1 MKECP
6 ACGACF
12 PDTFNHCG
20 ADGKALRDS
29 LRGDLVLDGRYK
41 LERRLGHGGMGIV
54 YKATHVFLKSTHAV
68 KVILPDLVGNDPMLG
83 TRFRQEAMVAASIV
97 HRNIV
102 RVTDFGMAKGA
113 MPYLIMEFLQG
124 KSLYDF
130 LQQHG
135 KLSVR
140 LALEIMEPITAGVGA
155 AHRQTIIHRDLKPLN
170 IFIQEG
176 LPLDEGIKVLDFG
189 LAKIKSEDLLGSF
202 VQARTTNLMGS
213 PHYMAPEQWSE
224 GAPDARADIYSL
236 AVILYEMLA
245 GEPPF
250 NAQSMPE
257 IMKKHLMDRPAP
269 FSVRGV
275 RVSPALEAAICHAL
289 EKDPQK
295 RPASAE
301 AFMKELR
308 EALGAEDDAGATGFE
323 KTLASVANY
332 DTAETIT
339 GQFAQGSMT
348 HEDLSLIETQRKA
361 ESEAERLL
369 RELEE
374 AQSRAEEARKRVE
387 EAARKRLEEEEAR
400 KRAEAEAARKVAEEE
415 AARQRAEEEARQRAQ
430 EEVERK
436 RAEEEAVLRKA
447 EAEARK
453 RAQEQEERR
462 QALADANRLAHEVE
476 TAQRSAAEARQRAE
490 TEAQQRVKEE
500 AARRAAEERAERLAL
515 QLEEA
520 QSRAEEAGRRVEEAA
535 RKRAE
540 QEEARERAEAEAALK
555 LAEEEAAR
563 KRAEEEARLRA
574 REEAE
579 RKLAEE
585 AVARQLAEA
594 ESRKR
599 AKEEDEERRLALEEA
614 NRLGREVEAVQL
626 RAEEARQRADAEA
639 HQRAKEEVARKAA
652 EEKAER
658 LGIELEEARARAE
671 KARERVEEVA
681 GKRAEQEALLRRAEV
696 EAAQKR
702 VEEAQA
708 SKLVQ
713 EEVQQKAEEVARK
726 LAEVEVARRLAEEE
740 ARKLAIEEAN
750 RLKAQEEANRLARE
764 VEAAQRGVEEA
775 RGRAQKEAEQRT
787 KEEAARRAAE
797 EKAER
802 LTREVEEARKRI
814 EEQARQHAEEE
825 VERQHAEQ
833 EAKQRR
839 AEAEA
844 QRAVQEE
851 KARKLAAEEGNRFA
865 HEVEE
870 AQRRAEAA
878 GQRAEE
884 LTRMRAEDEAARR
897 RAEEEAL
904 RLAREVEDA
913 RRRIEEVRARAEQ
926 EALAAAQA
934 QAALSS
940 QSSLRNTFPT
950 PGSTFPEV
958 ISLPPPRRTLPL
970 ILTLLAVIFV
980 ALPIGGYVIYRATR
994 PSQQQEPNAP
1004 ANPKAIKSEMVQIP
1018 GGNFMMGRNLSKK
1031 DDLQSPAHSLAVQ
1044 PFFMDRT
1051 EVTNAEYADFVQQ
1064 TGYSPPEG
1072 WSAKKP
1078 SAGRENWP
1086 VTNVSLD
1093 DAEKFAVWRS
1103 ARDGVRYRLPKEE
1116 EWEYAARGGSENR
1129 LYPWG
1134 NNWCDDCANLGT
1146 GKGENV
1152 DHAEPVGSHPQ
1163 GANPWGV
1170 VDLIG
1175 NVWEWTSSPASFYD
1189 GTAVPEDQRGLF
1201 VARGGSHQSLYPQEV
1216 SKRGGKEFPAT
1227 SRKWVSR
1234 DTKSHTLGFR
1244 LVRDV

>member
-1 MKECP
+1 
-6 ACGACF
+6 
-12 PDTFNHCG
+12 
-20 ADGKALRDS
+20 
-29 LRGDLVLDGRYK
+29 
-41 LERRLGHGGMGIV
+41 MGIV

-135 KLSVR
+135 KLSVK

-257 IMKKHLMDRPAP
+257 IMKKHLMDRPTP
-269 FSVRGV
+269 FSQRGV
-275 RVSPALEAAICHAL
+275 RVSPGIEAAICHAL
-289 EKDPQK
+289 EKDPQM

-301 AFMKELR
+301 AFMTELR
-308 EALGAEDDAGATGFE
+308 EALGAEDDGGATGFE

-332 DTAETIT
+332 ETAETIT
-339 GQFAQGSMT
+339 GQFAESSMT
-348 HEDLSLIETQRKA
+348 HEDLSLLETQRKA

-374 AQSRAEEARKRVE
+374 AQSRAEDARRRVE

-400 KRAEAEAARKVAEEE
+400 KRAEAEAARKLAEEE
-415 AARQRAEEEARQRAQ
+415 AARQRAEEEARL
-430 EEVERK
+430 
-436 RAEEEAVLRKA
+436 RAEEEAERKFA
-447 EAEARK
+447 EA
-453 RAQEQEERR
+453 
-462 QALADANRLAHEVE
+462 
-476 TAQRSAAEARQRAE
+476 T
-490 TEAQQRVKEE
+490 
-500 AARRAAEERAERLAL
+500 
-515 QLEEA
+515 
-520 QSRAEEAGRRVEEAA
+520 
-535 RKRAE
+535 
-540 QEEARERAEAEAALK
+540 
-555 LAEEEAAR
+555 
-563 KRAEEEARLRA
+563 
-574 REEAE
+574 
-579 RKLAEE
+579 
-585 AVARQLAEA
+585 VARQLAEA
-594 ESRKR
+594 ETRKR
-599 AKEEDEERRLALEEA
+599 EEEERRLALEEA
-614 NRLGREVEAVQL
+614 NRLAREVEAVQL
-626 RAEEARQRADAEA
+626 RAEEARQRAETEA
-639 HQRAKEEVARKAA
+639 QQRAKEEVARKAA
-652 EEKAER
+652 EEKADR
-658 LGIELEEARARAE
+658 LARELEEARARAE

-681 GKRAEQEALLRRAEV
+681 SKRAEQEALLRRAEA
-696 EAAQKR
+696 EAARKR
-702 VEEAQA
+702 VEEEQA

-726 LAEVEVARRLAEEE
+726 LAEVDAARKLAEEE

-750 RLKAQEEANRLARE
+750 RLQAQEEANRLARE
-764 VEAAQRGVEEA
+764 VAAAQHDVEEA
-775 RGRAQKEAEQRT
+775 HGRAQKEAEQRT
-787 KEEAARRAAE
+787 REEAARKAAE

-802 LTREVEEARKRI
+802 LTREVEEARRRVD
-814 EEQARQHAEEE
+814 EQARKHAEEE
-825 VERQHAEQ
+825 AERQHADQ
-833 EAKQRR
+833 EARKLR

-844 QRAVQEE
+844 QRAAQEE
-851 KARKLAAEEGNRFA
+851 AARKLAGEEAIRFA
-865 HEVEE
+865 REVEA

-913 RRRIEEVRARAEQ
+913 RRRLEEVRARAEQ

-934 QAALSS
+934 QAAISSS
-940 QSSLRNTFPT
+940 QPSLRNTFPT
-950 PGSTFPEV
+950 PGSTFSEV
-958 ISLPPPRRTLPL
+958 IGVPPPRRTLPL

-994 PSQQQEPNAP
+994 PSPPQPSGPES
-1004 ANPKAIKSEMVQIP
+1004 PKPKPVLADMVQIP
-1018 GGNFMMGRNLSKK
+1018 GGKFTMGRNDAPKGVWG
-1031 DDLQSPAHSLAVQ
+1031 DAQRPAHTVTIK
-1044 PFFMDRT
+1044 PFFIDRT
-1051 EVTNAEYADFVQQ
+1051 EVTNAEYSTCVQQ
-1064 TGYSPPEG
+1064 AGCSPPPGWSGSNPPEG
-1072 WSAKKP
+1072 QEEK
-1078 SAGRENWP
+1078 WP
-1086 VTNVSLD
+1086 VTNVSKD
-1093 DAEKFAVWRS
+1093 DADNFATWRS
-1103 ARDGVRYRLPKEE
+1103 TRDGVRYRLPKED
-1116 EWEYAARGGSENR
+1116 EWEYATRGGSEDL

-1146 GKGENV
+1146 GKGNTV
-1152 DHAEPVGSHPQ
+1152 DHAETVGSHPN
-1163 GANPWGV
+1163 GKDRWGV
-1170 VDLIG
+1170 LDLIG
-1175 NVWEWTSSPASFYD
+1175 NVWEWTSSTASFYD
-1189 GTAVPEDQRGLF
+1189 GSEVQSDQRGWL
-1201 VARGGSHQSLYPQEV
+1201 VIRGGSHQSLHPQDV
-1216 SKRGGKEFPAT
+1216 SQRGGKEFPAT
-1227 SRKWVSR
+1227 FRAWRPR
-1234 DTKSHTLGFR
+1234 DNKSHTLGFC
-1244 LVRDV
+1244 LVRDGS

>member
-6 ACGACF
+6 ACGACY
-12 PDTFNHCG
+12 PDTLNHCG
-20 ADGKALRDS
+20 VDGKALRDS
-29 LRGDLVLDGRYK
+29 VRGDLVLDGRYK

-102 RVTDFGMAKGA
+102 RVTDFGMANRE

-135 KLSVR
+135 RLSVR
-140 LALEIMEPITAGVGA
+140 MALEIMEPIAAGVGA

-257 IMKKHLMDRPAP
+257 IMKKHLMDRPPP
-269 FSVRGV
+269 FSQRGV
-275 RVSPALEAAICHAL
+275 RVSTALEAAICHAL

-301 AFMKELR
+301 TFMTELR
-308 EALGAEDDAGATGFE
+308 EAVGVEDDVGATGFE
-323 KTLASVANY
+323 KTLASVSSY
-332 DTAETIT
+332 ETAETIT
-339 GQFAQGSMT
+339 GQFAPDAMT
-348 HEDLSLIETQRKA
+348 HEDLSLLETQRKA

-400 KRAEAEAARKVAEEE
+400 KRAEAEAARKLAEEE
-415 AARQRAEEEARQRAQ
+415 AARQRGEEEARQRAQ
-430 EEVERK
+430 EEAERK
-436 RAEEEAVLRKA
+436 LAEEEAVRRQV

-453 RAQEQEERR
+453 RAQEEEERR
-462 QALADANRLAHEVE
+462 RALEEANRLTHEVE
-476 TAQRSAAEARQRAE
+476 SAQRSAAEARQRAE
-490 TEAQQRVKEE
+490 TEAQHRVREE
-500 AARRAAEERAERLAL
+500 AARRAAEEKADRLAL
-515 QLEEA
+515 
-520 QSRAEEAGRRVEEAA
+520 
-535 RKRAE
+535 
-540 QEEARERAEAEAALK
+540 
-555 LAEEEAAR
+555 
-563 KRAEEEARLRA
+563 
-574 REEAE
+574 
-579 RKLAEE
+579 
-585 AVARQLAEA
+585 
-594 ESRKR
+594 
-599 AKEEDEERRLALEEA
+599 
-614 NRLGREVEAVQL
+614 
-626 RAEEARQRADAEA
+626 
-639 HQRAKEEVARKAA
+639 
-652 EEKAER
+652 
-658 LGIELEEARARAE
+658 ELEEARARAE

-681 GKRAEQEALLRRAEV
+681 SKRAEQEAVLRRAEA

-702 VEEAQA
+702 VEEEQA

-726 LAEVEVARRLAEEE
+726 LAEVDAARKLAEEE

-750 RLKAQEEANRLARE
+750 RLQAQEEANRLAGE
-764 VEAAQRGVEEA
+764 VEAAQREVEEA
-775 RGRAQKEAEQRT
+775 HGRAQKEAEQRT
-787 KEEAARRAAE
+787 KETAARRAAE

-814 EEQARQHAEEE
+814 EEQAQKHAEEE
-825 VERQHAEQ
+825 AERQHADQ
-833 EAKQRR
+833 EARQRR

-844 QRAVQEE
+844 QRAAQEE
-851 KARKLAAEEGNRFA
+851 KARKLAEEEGNRFA

-934 QAALSS
+934 QAAISS
-940 QSSLRNTFPT
+940 QPSLRNTFPT

-958 ISLPPPRRTLPL
+958 IGVPPPRRTLPL

-980 ALPIGGYVIYRATR
+980 ALPIGGFVIFLPTRAR
-994 PSQQQEPNAP
+994 QQQGTKIP
-1004 ANPKAIKSEMVQIP
+1004 ATPKK
-1018 GGNFMMGRNLSKK
+1018 N
-1031 DDLQSPAHSLAVQ
+1031 
-1044 PFFMDRT
+1044 
-1051 EVTNAEYADFVQQ
+1051 Q
-1064 TGYSPPEG
+1064 TGTGLNSV
-1072 WSAKKP
+1072 
-1078 SAGRENWP
+1078 RR
-1086 VTNVSLD
+1086 LID
-1093 DAEKFAVWRS
+1093 RRQRS
-1103 ARDGVRYRLPKEE
+1103 M
-1116 EWEYAARGGSENR
+1116 
-1129 LYPWG
+1129 
-1134 NNWCDDCANLGT
+1134 
-1146 GKGENV
+1146 
-1152 DHAEPVGSHPQ
+1152 
-1163 GANPWGV
+1163 
-1170 VDLIG
+1170 
-1175 NVWEWTSSPASFYD
+1175 
-1189 GTAVPEDQRGLF
+1189 
-1201 VARGGSHQSLYPQEV
+1201 
-1216 SKRGGKEFPAT
+1216 KR
-1227 SRKWVSR
+1227 
-1234 DTKSHTLGFR
+1234 
-1244 LVRDV
+1244 

>member
-6 ACGACF
+6 ACGACY
-12 PDTFNHCG
+12 PDTLNHCG
-20 ADGKALRDS
+20 VDGKPLRDS

-102 RVTDFGMAKGA
+102 RVTDFGMANRE

-135 KLSVR
+135 RLSVR
-140 LALEIMEPITAGVGA
+140 MALEIMEPITAGVGA

-257 IMKKHLMDRPAP
+257 IMKKHLMDRPPP
-269 FSVRGV
+269 FSLRGV
-275 RVSPALEAAICHAL
+275 RVSTAIEEAICHAL

-301 AFMKELR
+301 AFMTELR
-308 EALGAEDDAGATGFE
+308 EAVGAEDDVGASGFE

-332 DTAETIT
+332 ETAETIT
-339 GQFAQGSMT
+339 GQFDQGSMT
-348 HEDLSLIETQRKA
+348 HEDLNLLETQRKA

-400 KRAEAEAARKVAEEE
+400 KRAEAEAARKLAEEE
-415 AARQRAEEEARQRAQ
+415 AARQRAEEEARLRAQ
-430 EEVERK
+430 EEAERK
-436 RAEEEAVLRKA
+436 LAEEEAVRRQA
-447 EAEARK
+447 EAEARE
-453 RAQEQEERR
+453 RAQEEEERQR
-462 QALADANRLAHEVE
+462 ALAEANRLTHEVE
-476 TAQRSAAEARQRAE
+476 SAQRSAAEARQRAE
-490 TEAQQRVKEE
+490 TEAQHRVREE

-515 QLEEA
+515 ALEEA
-520 QSRAEEAGRRVEEAA
+520 QSRAEEAGRRVEEAT
-535 RKRAE
+535 RKSAE
-540 QEEARERAEAEAALK
+540 QEEARKRAEAEAALK

-574 REEAE
+574 QEEAE
-579 RKLAEE
+579 RKFAEE
-585 AVARQLAEA
+585 TVARQLAEA
-594 ESRKR
+594 EARKR
-599 AKEEDEERRLALEEA
+599 EEEERRLALEEA
-614 NRLGREVEAVQL
+614 NRLAREVEAVQL
-626 RAEEARQRADAEA
+626 RAEEARQRAETEA
-639 HQRAKEEVARKAA
+639 QQRAKEEVARKAA
-652 EEKAER
+652 EEKADR
-658 LGIELEEARARAE
+658 LALELEEARARAE

-681 GKRAEQEALLRRAEV
+681 SKRAEQEAVLRRAEA

-702 VEEAQA
+702 VEEEQA

-726 LAEVEVARRLAEEE
+726 LAEVDAARKLAEEE

-750 RLKAQEEANRLARE
+750 RLQAQEEANRLAGE
-764 VEAAQRGVEEA
+764 VEAAQREVEEA
-775 RGRAQKEAEQRT
+775 HGRAQKEAEQRT
-787 KEEAARRAAE
+787 KETAARRAAE

-814 EEQARQHAEEE
+814 EEQAQKHAEEE
-825 VERQHAEQ
+825 AERQHADQ
-833 EAKQRR
+833 EARQRR

-844 QRAVQEE
+844 QRAAQEE
-851 KARKLAAEEGNRFA
+851 KARKLAEEEGNRFA

-934 QAALSS
+934 QAAISS
-940 QSSLRNTFPT
+940 QPSLRNTFPT
-950 PGSTFPEV
+950 PGSTFSEV
-958 ISLPPPRRTLPL
+958 IGVPPPRRTLPL

-994 PSQQQEPNAP
+994 PTPPQPSGPESLK
-1004 ANPKAIKSEMVQIP
+1004 PKPVLSDMVQIP
-1018 GGNFMMGRNLSKK
+1018 GGTFMMGRNLSKK

-1078 SAGRENWP
+1078 PAGRENWP
-1086 VTNVSLD
+1086 VTNVSLE
-1093 DAEKFAVWRS
+1093 DAEKFVVWRS

-1134 NNWCDDCANLGT
+1134 NDWCDDCANLGT

-1163 GANPWGV
+1163 GANRWGAL
-1170 VDLIG
+1170 DLIG
-1175 NVWEWTSSPASFYD
+1175 NVWEWTSSPATFYD
-1189 GTAVPEDQRGLF
+1189 GTPVPEDQRGLF

-1244 LVRDV
+1244 LVRDAS

>member
-140 LALEIMEPITAGVGA
+140 LAVEIMEPITAGVGA

-213 PHYMAPEQWSE
+213 PHHMAPEQWSE

-275 RVSPALEAAICHAL
+275 RVSPGIEEAICHAL
-289 EKDPQK
+289 EKDPAK

-332 DTAETIT
+332 ETAETIT

-400 KRAEAEAARKVAEEE
+400 KRAEAEAARKLAEEE

-430 EEVERK
+430 EEAERK
-436 RAEEEAVLRKA
+436 RAEEEAVRRKA

-453 RAQEQEERR
+453 RAQEEAERQRALEE
-462 QALADANRLAHEVE
+462 ANRLTHEVE
-476 TAQRSAAEARQRAE
+476 SAQRSAAEARQRAE
-490 TEAQQRVKEE
+490 TEAQHRVREE

-515 QLEEA
+515 ALEEA
-520 QSRAEEAGRRVEEAA
+520 QSRAEEAGRRVEEATS
-535 RKRAE
+535 KS
-540 QEEARERAEAEAALK
+540 
-555 LAEEEAAR
+555 AEEE
-563 KRAEEEARLRA
+563 E
-574 REEAE
+574 
-579 RKLAEE
+579 
-585 AVARQLAEA
+585 
-594 ESRKR
+594 
-599 AKEEDEERRLALEEA
+599 
-614 NRLGREVEAVQL
+614 
-626 RAEEARQRADAEA
+626 
-639 HQRAKEEVARKAA
+639 ARKAA
-652 EEKAER
+652 EEKADR
-658 LGIELEEARARAE
+658 LALELEEARARAE

-681 GKRAEQEALLRRAEV
+681 SKRAEQEAVLRRAEA

-702 VEEAQA
+702 VEEEQA

-726 LAEVEVARRLAEEE
+726 LAEVDAARKLAEEE

-750 RLKAQEEANRLARE
+750 RLQAQEEANRLARE
-764 VEAAQRGVEEA
+764 VAAAQHDVEEA
-775 RGRAQKEAEQRT
+775 HGRAQKEAEQRT
-787 KEEAARRAAE
+787 KEEAARKAAE

-802 LTREVEEARKRI
+802 LTREVEEARRRV
-814 EEQARQHAEEE
+814 EEQARKHAEEE
-825 VERQHAEQ
+825 AERQHAEQ

-844 QRAVQEE
+844 QRAAQEE
-851 KARKLAAEEGNRFA
+851 AARKLAGEEAIRFA
-865 HEVEE
+865 REVEE

-913 RRRIEEVRARAEQ
+913 RRRLEEVRARAEQ

-934 QAALSS
+934 QAAISSS
-940 QSSLRNTFPT
+940 QPSLRNTFPT
-950 PGSTFPEV
+950 PGSTFSEV
-958 ISLPPPRRTLPL
+958 IGVPPPRRTLPL

-994 PSQQQEPNAP
+994 PSPQQPSGPES
-1004 ANPKAIKSEMVQIP
+1004 PKPKPVLADMVQIP
-1018 GGNFMMGRNLSKK
+1018 GGTFTMGRNDAPKGVWG
-1031 DDLQSPAHSLAVQ
+1031 DAQRPAHTVTIK
-1044 PFFMDRT
+1044 PFFIDRT
-1051 EVTNAEYADFVQQ
+1051 EVTNAEYSTCVQQ
-1064 TGYSPPEG
+1064 AGCSPPPGWSGSNPPEG
-1072 WSAKKP
+1072 QEEK
-1078 SAGRENWP
+1078 WP
-1086 VTNVSLD
+1086 VTNVSKD
-1093 DAEKFAVWRS
+1093 DADNFATWRS
-1103 ARDGVRYRLPKEE
+1103 TRDGVRYRLPKED
-1116 EWEYAARGGSENR
+1116 EWEYATRGGSEDL

-1146 GKGENV
+1146 GKGNTV
-1152 DHAEPVGSHPQ
+1152 DHAETVGSHPN
-1163 GANPWGV
+1163 GKDRWDV
-1170 VDLIG
+1170 FDLIG
-1175 NVWEWTSSPASFYD
+1175 NVWEWTSSTASFYD
-1189 GTAVPEDQRGLF
+1189 GSEVQSDQRGWF
-1201 VARGGSHQSLYPQEV
+1201 VIRGGSHQSLHPQDV
-1216 SKRGGKEFPAT
+1216 SQRGGKEFPAT
-1227 SRKWVSR
+1227 FRAWRPR
-1234 DTKSHTLGFR
+1234 DNKSHTLGFR
-1244 LVRDV
+1244 LVRDG

>member
-213 PHYMAPEQWSE
+213 PHHMAPEQWSE

-257 IMKKHLMDRPAP
+257 IMKKHLMDRPTP
-269 FSVRGV
+269 FSQRGV
-275 RVSPALEAAICHAL
+275 RVSPGIEAAICHAL
-289 EKDPQK
+289 EKDPQM

-301 AFMKELR
+301 AFMTELR
-308 EALGAEDDAGATGFE
+308 EALGAEDDAGSTGFE
-323 KTLASVANY
+323 QTLASGASYESVA
-332 DTAETIT
+332 TIT
-339 GQFAQGSMT
+339 GQFVESSMT
-348 HEDLSLIETQRKA
+348 HEDLSLLETQRKA

-400 KRAEAEAARKVAEEE
+400 KRAEAEAARKLAEEE

-430 EEVERK
+430 EEAERK
-436 RAEEEAVLRKA
+436 RAEEEAVRRKA

-453 RAQEQEERR
+453 RAQEEAERQRALEE
-462 QALADANRLAHEVE
+462 ANRLTHEVE
-476 TAQRSAAEARQRAE
+476 SAQRSAAEARQRAE

-515 QLEEA
+515 ALEEA
-520 QSRAEEAGRRVEEAA
+520 QSRAEEAGRRVEEAT
-535 RKRAE
+535 RKSAE
-540 QEEARERAEAEAALK
+540 QEEARKRAEAEAALK

-563 KRAEEEARLRA
+563 RRAEEEARLRA
-574 REEAE
+574 QEEAE
-579 RKLAEE
+579 RKFAEE
-585 AVARQLAEA
+585 TVARQLAEA
-594 ESRKR
+594 EARKR
-599 AKEEDEERRLALEEA
+599 EEEERRLALEEA
-614 NRLGREVEAVQL
+614 NRLAREVEAVQL
-626 RAEEARQRADAEA
+626 RAEEARQRAETEA
-639 HQRAKEEVARKAA
+639 QQRAKEEVARKAA
-652 EEKAER
+652 EEKADR
-658 LGIELEEARARAE
+658 LALELEEARARAE

-681 GKRAEQEALLRRAEV
+681 SKRAEQEAVLRRAEA

-702 VEEAQA
+702 VEEEQA

-726 LAEVEVARRLAEEE
+726 LAEVDAARKLAEEE

-750 RLKAQEEANRLARE
+750 RLQAQEEANRLARE
-764 VEAAQRGVEEA
+764 VAAAQHDVEEA
-775 RGRAQKEAEQRT
+775 HGRAQKEAEQRT
-787 KEEAARRAAE
+787 REEAARKAAE

-802 LTREVEEARKRI
+802 LTREVEEARRRVD
-814 EEQARQHAEEE
+814 EQARKHAEEE
-825 VERQHAEQ
+825 AERQHADQ
-833 EAKQRR
+833 EARKLR

-844 QRAVQEE
+844 QRAAQEE
-851 KARKLAAEEGNRFA
+851 AARKLAGEEAIRFA
-865 HEVEE
+865 REVEA

-913 RRRIEEVRARAEQ
+913 RRRLEEVRARAEQ

-934 QAALSS
+934 QAAISSS
-940 QSSLRNTFPT
+940 QPSLRNTFPT
-950 PGSTFPEV
+950 PGSTFSEV
-958 ISLPPPRRTLPL
+958 IGVPPPRRTLPL

-994 PSQQQEPNAP
+994 PSPQQPSGPES
-1004 ANPKAIKSEMVQIP
+1004 PKPKPVLSDMVQIP
-1018 GGNFMMGRNLSKK
+1018 GGTFTMGRNDAPKGVWG
-1031 DDLQSPAHSLAVQ
+1031 DAQRPAHTVTIK
-1044 PFFMDRT
+1044 PFFIDRT
-1051 EVTNAEYADFVQQ
+1051 EVTNAEYSTCVQQ
-1064 TGYSPPEG
+1064 AGCSPPPGWSGSNPPEG
-1072 WSAKKP
+1072 QEEK
-1078 SAGRENWP
+1078 WP
-1086 VTNVSLD
+1086 VTNVSKD
-1093 DAEKFAVWRS
+1093 DADNFATWRS
-1103 ARDGVRYRLPKEE
+1103 TRDGVRYRLPKED
-1116 EWEYAARGGSENR
+1116 EWEYATRGGSEDL

-1146 GKGENV
+1146 GKGNTV
-1152 DHAEPVGSHPQ
+1152 DHAETVGSHPN
-1163 GANPWGV
+1163 GKDRWGV
-1170 VDLIG
+1170 LDLIG
-1175 NVWEWTSSPASFYD
+1175 NVWEWTSSTASFYD
-1189 GTAVPEDQRGLF
+1189 GSEVQSDQRGWF
-1201 VARGGSHQSLYPQEV
+1201 VIRGDGS
-1216 SKRGGKEFPAT
+1216 
-1227 SRKWVSR
+1227 
-1234 DTKSHTLGFR
+1234 
-1244 LVRDV
+1244 

>member
-12 PDTFNHCG
+12 PDNLNHCG
-20 ADGKALRDS
+20 IDGKALRDS

-102 RVTDFGMAKGA
+102 RVTDFGMANRE

-130 LQQHG
+130 LQQRG
-135 KLSVR
+135 KLSVK

-176 LPLDEGIKVLDFG
+176 LPLSEGIKVLDFG

-269 FSVRGV
+269 FSMRGV
-275 RVSPALEAAICHAL
+275 RVSTAIEEAICHAL

-301 AFMKELR
+301 AFMTELR
-308 EALGAEDDAGATGFE
+308 EALGAEDDGGSTGFE
-323 KTLASVANY
+323 QTMASGATY
-332 DTAETIT
+332 ESAATIT
-339 GQFAQGSMT
+339 GQFVESSMT
-348 HEDLSLIETQRKA
+348 HEDLSLLETQRKA

-400 KRAEAEAARKVAEEE
+400 KRAEAEAARKLAEEE
-415 AARQRAEEEARQRAQ
+415 AARQRAEEEARLRAQ
-430 EEVERK
+430 EEAERK
-436 RAEEEAVLRKA
+436 RAEEEAVRRKA

-453 RAQEQEERR
+453 RAQEEAERQRSLEE
-462 QALADANRLAHEVE
+462 ANRLTHEVE
-476 TAQRSAAEARQRAE
+476 SAQRSAAEARQRAE

-515 QLEEA
+515 ALEEA
-520 QSRAEEAGRRVEEAA
+520 QSRAEEAGRRVEEATRKSAEQEAA

-540 QEEARERAEAEAALK
+540 AEASLK

-574 REEAE
+574 EEEAE
-579 RKLAEE
+579 RKFAEE
-585 AVARQLAEA
+585 TVARQLAEA
-594 ESRKR
+594 EARKR
-599 AKEEDEERRLALEEA
+599 EEEERRLALEEA
-614 NRLGREVEAVQL
+614 NRLAREVEAVRL
-626 RAEEARQRADAEA
+626 RAEEARQRAETEA
-639 HQRAKEEVARKAA
+639 QQRAKEEVARKAA
-652 EEKAER
+652 EEKADR
-658 LGIELEEARARAE
+658 LARELEEARARAE

-681 GKRAEQEALLRRAEV
+681 SKRAEQEALLRRAEA
-696 EAAQKR
+696 EAARKR
-702 VEEAQA
+702 VEEEQA

-726 LAEVEVARRLAEEE
+726 LAEVDAARKLAEEE

-750 RLKAQEEANRLARE
+750 RLQAQEEANRLARE
-764 VEAAQRGVEEA
+764 VEAAQLEVEEA
-775 RGRAQKEAEQRT
+775 HGRAQKEAEQRT
-787 KEEAARRAAE
+787 REESARKAAE

-802 LTREVEEARKRI
+802 LTREVEEARRRV
-814 EEQARQHAEEE
+814 EEQARKHAEEE
-825 VERQHAEQ
+825 AERQRADR
-833 EAKQRR
+833 EAKQTR

-844 QRAVQEE
+844 QRAAQEE
-851 KARKLAAEEGNRFA
+851 AARKLAGEEAIRFA
-865 HEVEE
+865 REVEE

-913 RRRIEEVRARAEQ
+913 RRRLEEVRARAEQ
-926 EALAAAQA
+926 EALAAAQV
-934 QAALSS
+934 QAS
-940 QSSLRNTFPT
+940 QPSLRNTFPT
-950 PGSTFPEV
+950 PGSTFSEV
-958 ISLPPPRRTLPL
+958 VGVPPPRRTLPL

-994 PSQQQEPNAP
+994 PSPQQGPNVP
-1004 ANPKAIKSEMVQIP
+1004 ANPKTIKADMVQIP

-1031 DDLQSPAHSLAVQ
+1031 DDPQSPAHSLAVQ

-1072 WSAKKP
+1072 WSAKRP
-1078 SAGRENWP
+1078 PAGRENWP

-1103 ARDGVRYRLPKEE
+1103 TRDGVRYRLPKEE
-1116 EWEYAARGGSENR
+1116 EWEYAARGGSEDR

-1134 NNWCDDCANLGT
+1134 NEWCDDCANLGT

-1189 GTAVPEDQRGLF
+1189 GTQVPEDQRGLF
-1201 VARGGSHQSLYPQEV
+1201 VARGGSHQSFYPPEV

-1244 LVRDV
+1244 LVRDAS

>member
-12 PDTFNHCG
+12 PDNLNHCG
-20 ADGKALRDS
+20 IDGKALRDS
-29 LRGDLVLDGRYK
+29 LRGDLVIDGRYK

-102 RVTDFGMAKGA
+102 RVTDFGMAKGE

-124 KSLYDF
+124 KSLYDL

-135 KLSVR
+135 RLSVR
-140 LALEIMEPITAGVGA
+140 MALEIMEPIAAGVGA

-250 NAQSMPE
+250 SAQSMPE
-257 IMKKHLMDRPAP
+257 IMKKHLMDRPTP
-269 FSVRGV
+269 FSQRGV
-275 RVSPALEAAICHAL
+275 RVSTAIEEAICHAL

-301 AFMKELR
+301 AFMTELR
-308 EALGAEDDAGATGFE
+308 EAVGAEDDVGASGFE
-323 KTLASVANY
+323 KTLASVATY
-332 DTAETIT
+332 ETAETIT
-339 GQFAQGSMT
+339 GQFDQGSMT
-348 HEDLSLIETQRKA
+348 HEDLNLLETQRKA

-400 KRAEAEAARKVAEEE
+400 KRAEAEAARKLAEEE
-415 AARQRAEEEARQRAQ
+415 AARQRAEEEARLRAQ
-430 EEVERK
+430 EEAERK
-436 RAEEEAVLRKA
+436 LAEEEAVRRQA
-447 EAEARK
+447 EAEARE
-453 RAQEQEERR
+453 RAQEEEERR
-462 QALADANRLAHEVE
+462 RALEEANRLTHEVE
-476 TAQRSAAEARQRAE
+476 SAQRSAAEARQRAE
-490 TEAQQRVKEE
+490 TEAQHRVREE
-500 AARRAAEERAERLAL
+500 AARRAAEEKADRLAL
-515 QLEEA
+515 
-520 QSRAEEAGRRVEEAA
+520 
-535 RKRAE
+535 
-540 QEEARERAEAEAALK
+540 
-555 LAEEEAAR
+555 
-563 KRAEEEARLRA
+563 
-574 REEAE
+574 
-579 RKLAEE
+579 
-585 AVARQLAEA
+585 
-594 ESRKR
+594 
-599 AKEEDEERRLALEEA
+599 
-614 NRLGREVEAVQL
+614 
-626 RAEEARQRADAEA
+626 
-639 HQRAKEEVARKAA
+639 
-652 EEKAER
+652 
-658 LGIELEEARARAE
+658 ELEEARARAE

-681 GKRAEQEALLRRAEV
+681 SKRAEQEAVLRRAEA

-702 VEEAQA
+702 VEEEQA

-726 LAEVEVARRLAEEE
+726 LAEVDAARKLAEEE

-750 RLKAQEEANRLARE
+750 RLQAQEEANRLAGE
-764 VEAAQRGVEEA
+764 VEAAQREVEEA
-775 RGRAQKEAEQRT
+775 HGRAQKEAEQRT
-787 KEEAARRAAE
+787 KETAARRAAE

-814 EEQARQHAEEE
+814 EEQAQKHAEEE
-825 VERQHAEQ
+825 AERQHADQ
-833 EAKQRR
+833 EARQRR

-844 QRAVQEE
+844 QRAAQEE
-851 KARKLAAEEGNRFA
+851 KARKLAEEEGNLFA

-884 LTRMRAEDEAARR
+884 LTRMRAEDEAASR

-926 EALAAAQA
+926 EALVAAQA
-934 QAALSS
+934 QAAVLS
-940 QSSLRNTFPT
+940 QPSLRNTFPT
-950 PGSTFPEV
+950 PGSTFSEV
-958 ISLPPPRRTLPL
+958 IGVPPPRRTLPL

-994 PSQQQEPNAP
+994 PTPPQPSGPESLK
-1004 ANPKAIKSEMVQIP
+1004 PKPVLSDMVQIP
-1018 GGNFMMGRNLSKK
+1018 GGTFMMGRNLSKK

-1116 EWEYAARGGSENR
+1116 EWEYTARGGSENR

-1163 GANPWGV
+1163 GANRWGV
-1170 VDLIG
+1170 LDLIG
-1175 NVWEWTSSPASFYD
+1175 NVWECTSSPATFYD
-1189 GTAVPEDQRGLF
+1189 GTPVAEDQRGLF

-1244 LVRDV
+1244 LVRDAS

>member
-6 ACGACF
+6 ACGACY
-12 PDTFNHCG
+12 PDTLNHCG
-20 ADGKALRDS
+20 VDGKALRDS

-41 LERRLGHGGMGIV
+41 LECRLGHGGMGIV

-102 RVTDFGMAKGA
+102 RVTDFGMAKGE

-124 KSLYDF
+124 KSLYDL

-135 KLSVR
+135 RLSVR
-140 LALEIMEPITAGVGA
+140 MALEIMEPIAAGVGA

-189 LAKIKSEDLLGSF
+189 LAKIKSEDMLGSF

-257 IMKKHLMDRPAP
+257 IMKKHLMDRPPP
-269 FSVRGV
+269 FSLRGV
-275 RVSPALEAAICHAL
+275 RVSTTIEEAICHAL

-301 AFMKELR
+301 AFMTELR
-308 EALGAEDDAGATGFE
+308 GAVGAEDDVGASGFE
-323 KTLASVANY
+323 KTLASAASY
-332 DTAETIT
+332 ETAETIT
-339 GQFAQGSMT
+339 GQFDQGSMT
-348 HEDLSLIETQRKA
+348 HEDLSLLETQRKA

-400 KRAEAEAARKVAEEE
+400 KRAEAEAARKLVEEE
-415 AARQRAEEEARQRAQ
+415 AARQRAEE
-430 EEVERK
+430 
-436 RAEEEAVLRKA
+436 
-447 EAEARK
+447 
-453 RAQEQEERR
+453 
-462 QALADANRLAHEVE
+462 D
-476 TAQRSAAEARQRAE
+476 
-490 TEAQQRVKEE
+490 
-500 AARRAAEERAERLAL
+500 
-515 QLEEA
+515 
-520 QSRAEEAGRRVEEAA
+520 GRRVEEAT
-535 RKRAE
+535 RKSAE
-540 QEEARERAEAEAALK
+540 QEEARKRAEAEAALK

-574 REEAE
+574 QEEAE
-579 RKLAEE
+579 RKFAEE
-585 AVARQLAEA
+585 TVARQLAEA
-594 ESRKR
+594 EARKR
-599 AKEEDEERRLALEEA
+599 EEEERRLALEEA
-614 NRLGREVEAVQL
+614 NRLAREVEAVQL
-626 RAEEARQRADAEA
+626 RAEEARQRAETEA
-639 HQRAKEEVARKAA
+639 QQRAKEEVARKAA
-652 EEKAER
+652 EEKADR
-658 LGIELEEARARAE
+658 LALELEEARARAE

-681 GKRAEQEALLRRAEV
+681 SKRAEQEAVLRRAEA

-702 VEEAQA
+702 VEEEQA

-726 LAEVEVARRLAEEE
+726 LEEVDAARKLAEEE

-750 RLKAQEEANRLARE
+750 RLQAQEEANRLAGE
-764 VEAAQRGVEEA
+764 VEAAQREVEEA
-775 RGRAQKEAEQRT
+775 HGRAQKEAEQRT
-787 KEEAARRAAE
+787 KETVARRAAE

-814 EEQARQHAEEE
+814 EEQAQKHAAEEA
-825 VERQHAEQ
+825 ERQHADQ
-833 EAKQRR
+833 EARQRR

-844 QRAVQEE
+844 QRAAQEE
-851 KARKLAAEEGNRFA
+851 AARKLAEEEASRFA

-934 QAALSS
+934 QAAISS
-940 QSSLRNTFPT
+940 QPSLRNTFPT

-958 ISLPPPRRTLPL
+958 IGVPPPRRTLPL

-980 ALPIGGYVIYRATR
+980 ALPIGGYVIFCATR
-994 PSQQQEPNAP
+994 PTPPQPSGPQR
-1004 ANPKAIKSEMVQIP
+1004 PKTKPRLSDMVQISR
-1018 GGNFMMGRNLSKK
+1018 GT
-1031 DDLQSPAHSLAVQ
+1031 VII
-1044 PFFMDRT
+1044 
-1051 EVTNAEYADFVQQ
+1051 
-1064 TGYSPPEG
+1064 
-1072 WSAKKP
+1072 
-1078 SAGRENWP
+1078 GRE
-1086 VTNVSLD
+1086 
-1093 DAEKFAVWRS
+1093 
-1103 ARDGVRYRLPKEE
+1103 
-1116 EWEYAARGGSENR
+1116 GG
-1129 LYPWG
+1129 
-1134 NNWCDDCANLGT
+1134 A
-1146 GKGENV
+1146 
-1152 DHAEPVGSHPQ
+1152 H
-1163 GANPWGV
+1163 
-1170 VDLIG
+1170 
-1175 NVWEWTSSPASFYD
+1175 
-1189 GTAVPEDQRGLF
+1189 
-1201 VARGGSHQSLYPQEV
+1201 
-1216 SKRGGKEFPAT
+1216 
-1227 SRKWVSR
+1227 
-1234 DTKSHTLGFR
+1234 
-1244 LVRDV
+1244 

>member
-6 ACGACF
+6 ACGACY
-12 PDTFNHCG
+12 PDTRNHCG
-20 ADGKALRDS
+20 VDGKALRDS

-41 LERRLGHGGMGIV
+41 LECRLGHGGMGIV

-135 KLSVR
+135 RLSVR
-140 LALEIMEPITAGVGA
+140 LALEIMEPIAAGVGA

-257 IMKKHLMDRPAP
+257 IMKKHLMDRPTP
-269 FSVRGV
+269 LSQRGV
-275 RVSPALEAAICHAL
+275 RVSTALEAAICHAL

-301 AFMKELR
+301 TFMTELH
-308 EALGAEDDAGATGFE
+308 EAVGVEDDVGASGFE
-323 KTLASVANY
+323 KTLASAASY
-332 DTAETIT
+332 ETAETIT
-339 GQFAQGSMT
+339 GQFDQGSMT
-348 HEDLSLIETQRKA
+348 HEDLSLLETQRKA

-387 EAARKRLEEEEAR
+387 EAASKRLKEEEAR
-400 KRAEAEAARKVAEEE
+400 KRAEAEAARKLAEEE
-415 AARQRAEEEARQRAQ
+415 AARQRAEEEARLRAQ
-430 EEVERK
+430 EEAEQK
-436 RAEEEAVLRKA
+436 FAEE
-447 EAEARK
+447 
-453 RAQEQEERR
+453 
-462 QALADANRLAHEVE
+462 
-476 TAQRSAAEARQRAE
+476 T
-490 TEAQQRVKEE
+490 
-500 AARRAAEERAERLAL
+500 
-515 QLEEA
+515 
-520 QSRAEEAGRRVEEAA
+520 
-535 RKRAE
+535 
-540 QEEARERAEAEAALK
+540 
-555 LAEEEAAR
+555 
-563 KRAEEEARLRA
+563 
-574 REEAE
+574 
-579 RKLAEE
+579 
-585 AVARQLAEA
+585 VARQLAEA
-594 ESRKR
+594 EARKR
-599 AKEEDEERRLALEEA
+599 EEEEKRLALEEA
-614 NRLGREVEAVQL
+614 NRLAREVEAVQL
-626 RAEEARQRADAEA
+626 RAEEARQRAETEA
-639 HQRAKEEVARKAA
+639 QQRAKEEVARKAA
-652 EEKAER
+652 EEKADR
-658 LGIELEEARARAE
+658 LALELEEARARAE

-681 GKRAEQEALLRRAEV
+681 SKRAEQEAVLRRAEA

-702 VEEAQA
+702 VEEEQA

-726 LAEVEVARRLAEEE
+726 LAEVDAARKLAEEE

-750 RLKAQEEANRLARE
+750 RLQAQEEANRLAGE
-764 VEAAQRGVEEA
+764 VEAAQREVEEA
-775 RGRAQKEAEQRT
+775 HGRAQKEAEQRT
-787 KEEAARRAAE
+787 KETAARRAAE

-814 EEQARQHAEEE
+814 EEQAQKHAEEE
-825 VERQHAEQ
+825 AERQHADQ
-833 EAKQRR
+833 EARQRR

-844 QRAVQEE
+844 QRAAHEE
-851 KARKLAAEEGNRFA
+851 KARKLAEEEGNRFA

-934 QAALSS
+934 QAAISS
-940 QSSLRNTFPT
+940 QPSLRNTFPT

-958 ISLPPPRRTLPL
+958 IGVPPPRRTLPL

-980 ALPIGGYVIYRATR
+980 ALPIGGYVIFCATR
-994 PSQQQEPNAP
+994 PTPPQPSGPQR
-1004 ANPKAIKSEMVQIP
+1004 PKTKPRLSDMVQISR
-1018 GGNFMMGRNLSKK
+1018 GT
-1031 DDLQSPAHSLAVQ
+1031 VII
-1044 PFFMDRT
+1044 
-1051 EVTNAEYADFVQQ
+1051 
-1064 TGYSPPEG
+1064 
-1072 WSAKKP
+1072 
-1078 SAGRENWP
+1078 GRE
-1086 VTNVSLD
+1086 
-1093 DAEKFAVWRS
+1093 
-1103 ARDGVRYRLPKEE
+1103 
-1116 EWEYAARGGSENR
+1116 GG
-1129 LYPWG
+1129 
-1134 NNWCDDCANLGT
+1134 A
-1146 GKGENV
+1146 
-1152 DHAEPVGSHPQ
+1152 H
-1163 GANPWGV
+1163 
-1170 VDLIG
+1170 
-1175 NVWEWTSSPASFYD
+1175 
-1189 GTAVPEDQRGLF
+1189 
-1201 VARGGSHQSLYPQEV
+1201 
-1216 SKRGGKEFPAT
+1216 
-1227 SRKWVSR
+1227 
-1234 DTKSHTLGFR
+1234 
-1244 LVRDV
+1244 

>member
-176 LPLDEGIKVLDFG
+176 LPLDEGIKVLDYG
-189 LAKIKSEDLLGSF
+189 LAKIKSEHLLGSF

-257 IMKKHLMDRPAP
+257 IMKKHLMDRPTP
-269 FSVRGV
+269 FSQRGV
-275 RVSPALEAAICHAL
+275 RVSPDIEAAICHAL
-289 EKDPQK
+289 EKDPQM

-301 AFMKELR
+301 AFMTELR
-308 EALGAEDDAGATGFE
+308 EALGAEDDGGATGFE

-332 DTAETIT
+332 ETAETIT
-339 GQFAQGSMT
+339 GQFIPEAMT
-348 HEDLSLIETQRKA
+348 HEDLSLLETQRKA

-400 KRAEAEAARKVAEEE
+400 KRAEAEAARKLAEEE
-415 AARQRAEEEARQRAQ
+415 AARQRAEEEARLRAQ
-430 EEVERK
+430 EEAERK
-436 RAEEEAVLRKA
+436 RAEEKAARQMA

-453 RAQEQEERR
+453 REQEETRLRAQEEAERKFAEETVARQLAEAEARKREEEERR
-462 QALADANRLAHEVE
+462 LALDEANRLAREVE
-476 TAQRSAAEARQRAE
+476 AVRLRAEEARQRAE
-490 TEAQQRVKEE
+490 TEAQ
-500 AARRAAEERAERLAL
+500 
-515 QLEEA
+515 
-520 QSRAEEAGRRVEEAA
+520 
-535 RKRAE
+535 
-540 QEEARERAEAEAALK
+540 
-555 LAEEEAAR
+555 
-563 KRAEEEARLRA
+563 
-574 REEAE
+574 
-579 RKLAEE
+579 
-585 AVARQLAEA
+585 
-594 ESRKR
+594 
-599 AKEEDEERRLALEEA
+599 
-614 NRLGREVEAVQL
+614 
-626 RAEEARQRADAEA
+626 
-639 HQRAKEEVARKAA
+639 QRAKEEVARKAA
-652 EEKAER
+652 EEKADR
-658 LGIELEEARARAE
+658 LARELEEARARAE

-681 GKRAEQEALLRRAEV
+681 SKRAEQEALLRRAEA
-696 EAAQKR
+696 EAARKR
-702 VEEAQA
+702 VEEEQA

-726 LAEVEVARRLAEEE
+726 LAEAEA
-740 ARKLAIEEAN
+740 ARKLAGEEAI
-750 RLKAQEEANRLARE
+750 RFARE
-764 VEAAQRGVEEA
+764 VEA
-775 RGRAQKEAEQRT
+775 
-787 KEEAARRAAE
+787 
-797 EKAER
+797 
-802 LTREVEEARKRI
+802 
-814 EEQARQHAEEE
+814 
-825 VERQHAEQ
+825 
-833 EAKQRR
+833 
-839 AEAEA
+839 
-844 QRAVQEE
+844 
-851 KARKLAAEEGNRFA
+851 
-865 HEVEE
+865 

-913 RRRIEEVRARAEQ
+913 RRRLEEVRARAEQ
-926 EALAAAQA
+926 ESLAAAQA
-934 QAALSS
+934 QAAISS
-940 QSSLRNTFPT
+940 QPSLRNTFPT
-950 PGSTFPEV
+950 PGSTFSEV
-958 ISLPPPRRTLPL
+958 IGVPPPRRTLPL

-980 ALPIGGYVIYRATR
+980 VLPIGGYVIYRATR
-994 PSQQQEPNAP
+994 PTPPQPSGPESLK
-1004 ANPKAIKSEMVQIP
+1004 PKPVLSDMVQIP
-1018 GGNFMMGRNLSKK
+1018 GGTFMMGRNLSKK

-1078 SAGRENWP
+1078 PAGRENWP

-1103 ARDGVRYRLPKEE
+1103 TRDGVRYRLPKEE

-1134 NNWCDDCANLGT
+1134 NDWCDDCANLGT

-1244 LVRDV
+1244 LVRDAS

>member
-6 ACGACF
+6 ACGACY
-12 PDTFNHCG
+12 PDTPNHCG
-20 ADGKALRDS
+20 VDGKALRDS

-97 HRNIV
+97 HRKIV
-102 RVTDFGMAKGA
+102 RVTDFGMAKGE

-130 LQQHG
+130 LQRHG
-135 KLSVR
+135 RLSVR
-140 LALEIMEPITAGVGA
+140 MALEIMEPITAGVGA
-155 AHRQTIIHRDLKPLN
+155 AHRQTVIHRDLKPLN

-189 LAKIKSEDLLGSF
+189 LAKIKSEDMLGSF
-202 VQARTTNLMGS
+202 VQAHTTTLMGS

-269 FSVRGV
+269 FSQRGV
-275 RVSPALEAAICHAL
+275 RVSTAIEEAICHAL

-301 AFMKELR
+301 AFMIELR
-308 EALGAEDDAGATGFE
+308 EAVGTEDDVGASGFE

-332 DTAETIT
+332 ETAETIT
-339 GQFAQGSMT
+339 GQFDQGSMT
-348 HEDLSLIETQRKA
+348 HEDLNLLETQRKA

-400 KRAEAEAARKVAEEE
+400 KRAEAEAARKLAEEE
-415 AARQRAEEEARQRAQ
+415 AARQRAEEEARLRAQ
-430 EEVERK
+430 EEAERKLAEEEAVRRQAEEEARK
-436 RAEEEAVLRKA
+436 RAEE
-447 EAEARK
+447 
-453 RAQEQEERR
+453 
-462 QALADANRLAHEVE
+462 
-476 TAQRSAAEARQRAE
+476 
-490 TEAQQRVKEE
+490 
-500 AARRAAEERAERLAL
+500 
-515 QLEEA
+515 
-520 QSRAEEAGRRVEEAA
+520 
-535 RKRAE
+535 
-540 QEEARERAEAEAALK
+540 EAALK

-563 KRAEEEARLRA
+563 KRAEEEARLRVQ
-574 REEAE
+574 EEAE
-579 RKLAEE
+579 RKFAEE
-585 AVARQLAEA
+585 TVARQLAEA
-594 ESRKR
+594 EARKR
-599 AKEEDEERRLALEEA
+599 EEEERRLALEEA
-614 NRLGREVEAVQL
+614 NRLAREVEAVQL
-626 RAEEARQRADAEA
+626 RAEEARQRAETEA
-639 HQRAKEEVARKAA
+639 QQRAKEEVARKAA
-652 EEKAER
+652 EEKADR
-658 LGIELEEARARAE
+658 LALELEEARARAE
-671 KARERVEEVA
+671 QARERVEEVA
-681 GKRAEQEALLRRAEV
+681 SKRAEQEAVLRRAEA

-702 VEEAQA
+702 VEEEQA

-713 EEVQQKAEEVARK
+713 EEGQQKSEEVARK
-726 LAEVEVARRLAEEE
+726 LAEVDAARKLAEEE

-750 RLKAQEEANRLARE
+750 RLQAQEEANRLAGE
-764 VEAAQRGVEEA
+764 VEAAQREVEEA
-775 RGRAQKEAEQRT
+775 HGRAQKEAEQRT
-787 KEEAARRAAE
+787 KETAARRAAE

-814 EEQARQHAEEE
+814 EEQAQKHAEEE
-825 VERQHAEQ
+825 AERQHADQ
-833 EAKQRR
+833 EARQRR

-844 QRAVQEE
+844 QRAAQEE
-851 KARKLAAEEGNRFA
+851 KARKLAEEEGNRFA

-934 QAALSS
+934 QAAISS

-950 PGSTFPEV
+950 PGSTFSEV
-958 ISLPPPRRTLPL
+958 IGVPPPRRTLPL

-994 PSQQQEPNAP
+994 PTPPQPSGPES
-1004 ANPKAIKSEMVQIP
+1004 PKPKPVLSDMVQIP
-1018 GGNFMMGRNLSKK
+1018 GGTFMMGRNLSKK

-1078 SAGRENWP
+1078 PAGRENWP
-1086 VTNVSLD
+1086 ITNVSLD

-1134 NNWCDDCANLGT
+1134 NDWCDDCANLGT

-1163 GANPWGV
+1163 GANRWGAL
-1170 VDLIG
+1170 DLIG
-1175 NVWEWTSSPASFYD
+1175 NVWEWTSSPATFYD
-1189 GTAVPEDQRGLF
+1189 GTPVPEDQRGLF

-1216 SKRGGKEFPAT
+1216 SKRGGKELPAT

-1244 LVRDV
+1244 LVRDAS